1 MIPLFVD
8 LTAKR
13 IVIFGGGEVAAR
25 KAAYFARDADVQVVS
40 RSFSKRMAVLPVR
53 RTVMDVARASEA
65 ELEDRLQGAF
75 IGIAALSDREQNNRV
90 GVVCRRLGILF
101 NNADGE
107 RGDIIIPSALR
118 GKYYTI
124 AVSTDGKSP
133 AVTRFIREHLE
144 ARFSG
149 MDKMIVLQEHMRQR
163 LKSMEPSQKR
173 RRELLQKMLHDP
185 AIWEALS
192 RSPTEA
198 EGIVNQ
204 RYLHE

>member
-1 MIPLFVD
+1 MIPLFID

-25 KAAYFARDADVQVVS
+25 KAAYFAHEADIHVVS
-40 RSFSKRMAVLPVR
+40 RSFSKRMAALPVR
-53 RTVMDVARASEA
+53 RTVMDVSRASDA
-65 ELEDRLQGAF
+65 ELGDRLQGAF
-75 IGIAALSDREQNNRV
+75 IGIAALSDQKQNNRI

-107 RGDIIIPSALR
+107 RGDIIVPSALR
-118 GKYYTI
+118 GKYYTV

-133 AVTRFIREHLE
+133 AVTRLIREHLE
-144 ARFSG
+144 MRFSG
-149 MDKMIVLQEHMRQR
+149 LDKMIVLQEQMRQR
-163 LKSMEPSQKR
+163 LKSMEHSQKR

-192 RSPTEA
+192 RSQTEA